1 MSETNE
7 IEVNGKKEMEPR
19 KMSREEKVRE
29 AKIEDQVRKILFLEA
44 KEKND
49 NQKLSFMHEKKNSFQ
64 ITKGVAAISTAEDK
78 IQFLTRKL
86 VESEKTNKKISVT
99 SVATKKEKDYLQQE
113 YNKAILTKTKLES
126 LCRELQKQNKLI
138 KDESLSKIRAEEEA
152 RKETQVKF
160 QKSLNEIQALMND
173 NNEKN
178 MKLKQ
183 DNQEMTDKFK
193 YILEQYE
200 LREQQMEKINKQLEL
215 VQQLSDAKVAKV
227 QIEMQA
233 EREQFITYVHYF

>member
-7 IEVNGKKEMEPR
+7 VEVNGKKEMEPK

-44 KEKND
+44 NEE
-49 NQKLSFMHEKKNSFQ
+49 EKKYVKLGSSFLQ
-64 ITKGVAAISTAEDK
+64 ISKGLAALSSPEDK

-86 VESEKTNKKISVT
+86 VESEKTNKKLSVT

-113 YNKAILTKTKLES
+113 YNKAMLTKTKLES
-126 LCRELQKQNKLI
+126 LCRELQKQNKMI

-215 VQQLSDAKVAKV
+215 VQQLSDAKVAKI

-233 EREQFITYVHYF
+233 QKEQFVT